1 MSQNINQNTIINVI
15 YNDIR
20 SVYNT
25 HSDQL
30 KVTKFYTAVSLFL
43 DSHIMPN
50 PCSGYTS
57 AHWGKSYGGLPILHT
72 KRASLHI
79 FRF

>member
-1 MSQNINQNTIINVI
+1 MNVI

-20 SVYNT
+20 SACNT

-30 KVTKFYTAVSLFL
+30 KVAKFYTVVSLLL
-43 DSHIMPN
+43 DFHIMLS

-57 AHWGKSYGGLPILHT
+57 AQWGKNYGRLPILYT
-72 KRASLHI
+72 KTTFFHI
-79 FRF
+79 FGY